1 MTRLI
6 SLIIL
11 ATSPVKAGLL
21 MSLLNLIPSK
31 VTLQKNLQI
40 IHPTS
45 IKKLPL
51 GME

>member
-11 ATSPVKAGLL
+11 ATSPMKAGVL
-21 MSLLNLIPSK
+21 MSLRNLIPCK
-31 VTLQKNLQI
+31 VKRKNLQI

-45 IKKLPL
+45 IEKLPL